1 MAGIRK
7 NLVFVQLFLCL
18 KLKIV
23 EVFSY
28 TSTFFLE
35 PKKMQLST
43 ELRAICEK
51 RIRLLNGAII
61 PRLIALID
69 KTLLFESSYVF
80 DSYML

>member
-1 MAGIRK
+1 
-7 NLVFVQLFLCL
+7 
-18 KLKIV
+18 
-23 EVFSY
+23 
-28 TSTFFLE
+28 
-35 PKKMQLST
+35 MQLST